1 MREEIVITRHG
12 RPAGVLIGFESEDD
26 WFDYRIENHPDFLRQ
41 IAEAR
46 SFLQRGLGIRLED
59 LDPGQPKAFPP
70 PSRRPRPR
78 YIAIERRG
86 DGRQFE
92 AQERGNGQRVVFYN
106 RSGYCNRMSVVEL
119 IKQLK
124 ALPAR
129 ERERVF
135 LAILALDQDSPAPRA
150 TKRVKWPDIE
160 RRAKRIFG
168 GRVLPNLVLL
178 EREEN
183 PF

>member
-1 MREEIVITRHG
+1 MQVRALRVDIEYLAVIKV
-12 RPAGVLIGFESEDD
+12 AG
-26 WFDYRIENHPDFLRQ
+26 
-41 IAEAR
+41 
-46 SFLQRGLGIRLED
+46 
-59 LDPGQPKAFPP
+59 
-70 PSRRPRPR
+70 

-135 LAILALDQDSPAPRA
+135 LAILALDQDSPAPRV